1 MTTSTTHPPADPA
14 TSPPD
19 HAALLRDLATIA
31 TIRAFE
37 ERLKELAAQEQVPG
51 AVHLAAGHE
60 AVAVG
65 VCSLLDDRDYIS
77 STHRGH
83 GHALAKGCDPVA
95 LFEEVLGRAGGV
107 CGGYGGSMHV
117 ADFERGMLGANG
129 IAGGGVPMAC
139 GAALTAKYLGT
150 GGVAVAFLGDG
161 AVNQGAVSESLTLA
175 AVWNLPVVFVVEDNG
190 YAQATG
196 TPFHLQGIPV
206 RQRGEAHGVP
216 SRTVD
221 GSDYFAV
228 REAASWAI
236 GHARG
241 GAGPALLECHV
252 ARLFGHMEGFDRQ
265 AYRGAGEIEREWRER
280 DPLATFTR
288 IATEDGLLEPDEIA
302 TTVER
307 SWLEIAAASERALQA
322 PYPSAAAMTRHVYAT
337 PIDATA
343 TKESTS

>member
-1 MTTSTTHPPADPA
+1 M
-14 TSPPD
+14 
-19 HAALLRDLATIA
+19 IA

-37 ERLKELAAQEQVPG
+37 ERLKELAAAEQVPG

-65 VCSLLDDRDYIS
+65 VCSVLDERDHIS

-83 GHALAKGCDPVA
+83 GHALAKGCDAVA

-107 CGGYGGSMHV
+107 CAGYGGSMHV

-129 IAGGGVPMAC
+129 VAGGGVPMAC
-139 GAALTAKYLGT
+139 GAALTAKYLAT
-150 GGVAVAFLGDG
+150 GGIAVAFLGDG

-175 AVWNLPVVFVVEDNG
+175 AVWDLPVVFVVEDNG

-216 SRTVD
+216 GRTVD

-228 REAASWAI
+228 REAAAWAI
-236 GHARG
+236 GHARS

-265 AYRGAGEIEREWRER
+265 AYRGEGEIEREWLER
-280 DPLATFTR
+280 DPLAVFR
-288 IATEDGLLEPDEIA
+288 RLATERGLLLPAQIDAAVETAWQQIA
-302 TTVER
+302 H
-307 SWLEIAAASERALQA
+307 ASERALHA
-322 PYPSAAAMTRHVYAT
+322 PFPSAANLTQHVYAT
-337 PIDATA
+337 PIPV
-343 TKESTS
+343 KETTS